1 MPESRSAS
9 CTHRSSRGGTSRKEI
24 YLRFSTVIESVC
36 WCGRSTLAYQSCRRQ
51 RSPTASMAE
60 MPVEECGDLAKRLL
74 GLGHAI
80 VELVLSVR
88 LTLVDF
94 ELRVDAGLAK
104 LPVHPHRV
112 AQQQVAC
119 SRGQDRGRKAV
130 HISVEGE

>member
-1 MPESRSAS
+1 
-9 CTHRSSRGGTSRKEI
+9 
-24 YLRFSTVIESVC
+24 
-36 WCGRSTLAYQSCRRQ
+36 
-51 RSPTASMAE
+51 MAQ

-94 ELRVDAGLAK
+94 QLRVDAGLAE
-104 LPVHPHRV
+104 LPVHAHRV

-119 SRGQDRGRKAV
+119 PGGQDRGRKTV
-130 HISVEGE
+130 HISVDGREQRILEIMTVRVDPCSSVAESIAGDQDVVDHVIV